1 MKRRIAFSPTKFYH
15 IIATAN
21 VPNLAIPNAVASIFM
36 NSDSAPLPP
45 QRHVVLQGNDAT
57 EEAAINNLEHI
68 IENFLG
74 AHIVSRQNY

>member
-1 MKRRIAFSPTKFYH
+1 MKRRIAFSLTKFYH

-21 VPNLAIPNAVASIFM
+21 VPNLPQPNAVASIFM

-45 QRHVVLQGNDAT
+45 QRHVILQGDDAT
-57 EEAAINNLEHI
+57 EEAAVAGLEHV

-74 AHIVSRQNY
+74 EHIVSRQNY

>member
-21 VPNLAIPNAVASIFM
+21 VPNWAVPNAVASIFM

-45 QRHVVLQGNDAT
+45 QRHVVLQGAGAT
-57 EEAAINNLEHI
+57 EANAIANLEQA

-74 AHIVSRQNY
+74 ERIVSRQNY